1 MYYILV
7 MLLFP
12 VLLFFVVFLMIRRPP
27 RSTRTDT
34 LFPYTTLFRSHPP
47 AGMQGQVDVGQEQ
60 AFAAPEGEIAEG
72 NHPAIVTGDTCA
84 GAFTGAPRT
93 QASLAGWTSRA
104 VISGGQCA
112 TACPARSTRW
122 GTTWAA
128 TWPGSVAAY
137 AGNGRASGREGGGK
151 G

>member
-72 NHPAIVTGDTCA
+72 NHPAIVTGDRSEEYTSEL
-84 GAFTGAPRT
+84 
-93 QASLAGWTSRA
+93 QSLMRISYA
-104 VISGGQCA
+104 VFCLKKKKEQKKYI
-112 TACPARSTRW
+112 
-122 GTTWAA
+122 
-128 TWPGSVAAY
+128 
-137 AGNGRASGREGGGK
+137 
-151 G
+151 